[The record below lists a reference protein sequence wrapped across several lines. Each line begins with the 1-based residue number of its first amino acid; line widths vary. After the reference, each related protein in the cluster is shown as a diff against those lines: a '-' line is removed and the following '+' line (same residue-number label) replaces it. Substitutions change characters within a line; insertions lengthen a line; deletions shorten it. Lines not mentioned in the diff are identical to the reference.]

1 MTLYN
6 KKGKAAAYIEN
17 DVILTFDGR
26 AVAYLFQEAVYNFPG
41 KQLGWFEKG
50 WLRDMAGYCVLFTPQ
65 AFAGPARP
73 SMETTPAKYAK
84 KALPSKGSRE
94 MRKAKMA
101 YQAHWS
107 EKEGIDTD
115 V

>member
-17 DVILTFDGR
+17 DVIWTFDGR
-26 AVAYLFQEAVYNFPG
+26 AIAYLFQDAVYNFPG

-50 WLRDMAGYCVLFTPQ
+50 WLRDMGGYCVLFTPQ
-65 AFAGPARP
+65 AFAGP
-73 SMETTPAKYAK
+73 AK

>member
-1 MTLYN
+1 MIA
-6 KKGKAAAYIEN
+6 KGGS
-17 DVILTFDGR
+17 TR
-26 AVAYLFQEAVYNFPG
+26 QEFALI
-41 KQLGWFEKG
+41 KRIAIGWFEKG

>member
-1 MTLYN
+1 MLL
-6 KKGKAAAYIEN
+6 
-17 DVILTFDGR
+17 D
-26 AVAYLFQEAVYNFPG
+26 
-41 KQLGWFEKG
+41 
-50 WLRDMAGYCVLFTPQ
+50 
-65 AFAGPARP
+65 ARP

>member
-1 MTLYN
+1 MR
-6 KKGKAAAYIEN
+6 E
-17 DVILTFDGR
+17 
-26 AVAYLFQEAVYNFPG
+26 
-41 KQLGWFEKG
+41 FEKRRNFHSTTTEDG
-50 WLRDMAGYCVLFTPQ
+50 LRDMAGYCVLFTPQ

-115 V
+115 L